1 MRAIGVRTFGPPSKL
16 EFLEVPEPVVIGP
29 EDIIVA
35 VRAVGLNPGD
45 PIRAAGWSRLLE
57 TVKFVNVP
65 FPLSS
70 LSLSQSSDGPLS
82 RFITILLTPPPLR
95 LRLFFAAILSRR

>member
-16 EFLEVPEPVVIGP
+16 EFLEVPEPVVTGP

-35 VRAVGLNPGD
+35 VRAVGLNPGN

-57 TVKFVNVP
+57 TVKFVDYLFSSFFIV
-65 FPLSS
+65 S
-70 LSLSQSSDGPLS
+70 LSEP
-82 RFITILLTPPPLR
+82 
-95 LRLFFAAILSRR
+95 